1 MMVRNSQNQREKAE
15 QQKRHMFEA
24 ERLQQ
29 KAILAQANKEANM
42 KKQLESQMV
51 KEQKRKIQQ
60 NGRVKRR
67 DAGSSDAF

>member
-1 MMVRNSQNQREKAE
+1 MVRQSQNDKAKAE

-29 KAILAQANKEANM
+29 KAILAQANKEANA

-51 KEQKRKIQQ
+51 KEQKRKIANDIKKAQEDQ
-60 NGRVKRR
+60 FLQKQ
-67 DAGSSDAF
+67 

>member
-51 KEQKRKIQQ
+51 KEQKRKIA
-60 NGRVKRR
+60 NEIKK
-67 DAGSSDAF
+67 A